1 MHFWLEKLDLFIIT
15 IIITVYNYNTSG
27 SFDIFKNLGNEPN
40 KDFLLYS
47 KKKNNSNIS
56 NVENKWTS

>member
-1 MHFWLEKLDLFIIT
+1 MNFWLEKLDLFIIT

-47 KKKNNSNIS
+47 KKK
-56 NVENKWTS
+56 KKQ